1 MAVKIQFRR
10 DTAANWVSVNPVLA
24 EGELGLEL
32 DTERYKIG
40 DGVSVWN
47 SLNYYS
53 SGVSLG
59 LVIALGG

>member
-1 MAVKIQFRR
+1 MAIKVQFRR
-10 DTAANWVSVNPVLA
+10 GLASEWVSSNPVLD

-32 DTERYKIG
+32 DTEIYKIG